1 MTPLRIVLAD
11 DHVVVREGLKAL
23 VNAHHTMC
31 VVGEASDGEAACE
44 LSRTLK
50 PDVLVMD
57 LSMPKLN
64 GAQAT
69 QRLSEECPSVKV
81 LALTVHEDRG
91 YLTHILQAGAR
102 GYVLKRAAADEL
114 IRAIRTVADGGIYI
128 DPMIAGKIIQTEML
142 PRATATPERAPL
154 SVRET
159 EVLRRIARGYSNKE
173 IAAELGISVKTVETY
188 KARLM
193 DKQGLKSRADIVRFA
208 IRRGWLDSECPSPVG
223 CTGPVGPFPDTRPRK
238 S

>member
-1 MTPLRIVLAD
+1 MNPLRIVLAD

-23 VNAHHTMC
+23 VNAHRTMC
-31 VVGEASDGEAACE
+31 VVGEASDGETACE
-44 LSRTLK
+44 QARALK

-69 QRLSEECPSVKV
+69 QQLTEECPGVKV

-91 YLTHILQAGAR
+91 YLTHIMQAGAR

-114 IRAIRTVADGGIYI
+114 IRAIRTVADGGVYI
-128 DPMIAGKIIQTEML
+128 DPMIAGKFIQQAML
-142 PRATATPERAPL
+142 PRATTPPTRAPL
-154 SVRET
+154 SMRET

-193 DKQGLKSRADIVRFA
+193 EKQGLKSRADIVRFA
-208 IRRGWLDSECPSPVG
+208 IRRGWLNRECA
-223 CTGPVGPFPDTRPRK
+223 GPVGPFPDTSPRN
-238 S
+238 SR

>member
-1 MTPLRIVLAD
+1 MRQLRIVLAD

-23 VNAHHTMC
+23 VNAHRAMC
-31 VVGEASDGEAACE
+31 VVGEASDGETAC
-44 LSRTLK
+44 LQARALK

-57 LSMPKLN
+57 VTMPKLN

-69 QRLSEECPSVKV
+69 QRVSEECPSVKV

-91 YLTHILQAGAR
+91 YLMHLMQAGAR
-102 GYVLKRAAADEL
+102 GYVLKRAAAEEL

-128 DPMIAGKIIQTEML
+128 DPMVAGKFIQHAVLQDTRTV
-142 PRATATPERAPL
+142 PRRAPL

-208 IRRGWLDSECPSPVG
+208 IRRGWLDRDCA
-223 CTGPVGPFPDTRPRK
+223 GPVGPFPDTSLRK
-238 S
+238 P

>member
-1 MTPLRIVLAD
+1 MNQLRIVLAE

-23 VNAHHTMC
+23 VNAHRTMC

-44 LSRTLK
+44 QARALQ

-64 GAQAT
+64 GTQAT
-69 QRLSEECPSVKV
+69 QLLSEECPNVKV

-91 YLTHILQAGAR
+91 YLMHVMQAGAK

-114 IRAIRTVADGGIYI
+114 IRAIRTVADGGIYL
-128 DPMIAGKIIQTEML
+128 DPMVAGTLVQQSLL
-142 PRATATPERAPL
+142 PRPTADEERPPL
-154 SVRET
+154 STRET
-159 EVLRRIARGYSNKE
+159 EVLQRIARGFSNKE

-193 DKQGLKSRADIVRFA
+193 EKQHLRSRADIVRFA
-208 IRRGWLDSECPSPVG
+208 IRSGWLDRDTASG
-223 CTGPVGPFPDTRPRK
+223 VGPFPDTSLSK
-238 S
+238 SR